1 MTRILFAGFWLC
13 LVTLASGYG
22 AVEYFTR
29 QAGAS
34 IDETNYFQ
42 GITYERT
49 RAITV
54 PVIVDGAVD
63 GYVIAQ
69 FVYTAETRKLQALGV
84 PAESFILD
92 EAFHH
97 IFTAR
102 EIDFRNLRRFDSR
115 AFLAALTGKV
125 NARLEAPVVREMLVE
140 EFNFVDK
147 SQIR

>member
-29 QAGAS
+29 QAGAGT
-34 IDETNYFQ
+34 DDANYFH
-42 GITYERT
+42 GIIYERT

-54 PVIVDGAVD
+54 PIITNGAVD

-69 FVYTAETRKLQALGV
+69 FVYTAESRKLQALGV

-97 IFTAR
+97 IFTAQQ
-102 EIDFRNLRRFDSR
+102 INFRDLRRFDSR
-115 AFLAALTGKV
+115 AFLAALTSKV
-125 NARLEAPVVREMLVE
+125 NARLDAPIVREMLVE
-140 EFNFVDK
+140 EFNFVDQ

>member
-29 QAGAS
+29 QAGAAT
-34 IDETNYFQ
+34 DETSYFQ

-54 PVIVDGAVD
+54 PVIADGAVD

-97 IFTAR
+97 IFTAQ

-115 AFLAALTGKV
+115 TFLAELTSRV
-125 NARLEAPVVREMLVE
+125 NTRLEAQIVREMLVE
-140 EFNFVDK
+140 EFNFVDQ